1 MVKLGNVEN
10 KEDAKKWIKKNT
22 GALKGYIASVKEDPE
37 QVAEII
43 SKAKNFAPGAQY
55 YEAAKTISNS
65 VSSEDKEKVG
75 LQIKKYSD
83 GAKKW
88 IKENKE

>member
-1 MVKLGNVEN
+1 MYEAVQ
-10 KEDAKKWIKKNT
+10 KWIKENT
-22 GALKGYIASVKEDPE
+22 GVLKGYLASVKEDPE
-37 QVAEII
+37 QVTELI

-55 YEAAKTISNS
+55 YEAAKTISNA

-88 IKENKE
+88 LKENKE

>member
-10 KEDAKKWIKKNT
+10 GEDAKKWIKENT
-22 GALKGYIASVKEDPE
+22 GVLKRYLTSVKEDPE
-37 QVAEII
+37 QVADII
-43 SKAKNFAPGAQY
+43 SKAKHFAPGAQY
-55 YEAAKTISNS
+55 YEAAKTISGA
-65 VSSEDKEKVG
+65 VTDEDKEKVG
-75 LQIKKYSD
+75 LRIKKYSE